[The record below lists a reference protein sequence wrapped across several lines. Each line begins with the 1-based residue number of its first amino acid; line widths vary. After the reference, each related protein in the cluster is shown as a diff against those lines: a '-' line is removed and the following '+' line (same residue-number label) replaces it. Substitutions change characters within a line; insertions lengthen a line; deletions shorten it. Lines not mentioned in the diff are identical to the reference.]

1 MTHTL
6 YIGNDITT
14 AEPVQIFCEEDFVR
28 LVDERLGRDASS
40 YISNIIEQRND
51 AIKERDEVL
60 YEPDYNDGYIDGYND
75 GLAAVM
81 REKNDE
87 A

>member
-1 MTHTL
+1 MAHTL

-14 AEPVQIFCEEDFVR
+14 AEPVQIFCDEDFVR
-28 LVDERLGRDASS
+28 MVDERLGRDT
-40 YISNIIEQRND
+40 SNYVNYIIEERND
-51 AIKERDEVL
+51 VIKERDEL
-60 YEPDYNDGYIDGYND
+60 LDEPDYDAGYIDGYND